1 MNIFKRIFKIG
12 QAEAHSVVDKLED
25 PIKMIEQGI
34 RDLKSQ
40 LDKNLNV
47 LAEVKAMQI
56 GAENK
61 LKESSDKAA
70 DYENKAVQLL
80 QKAQKGELDAAEA
93 DRLASEALLLKEK
106 LSADADQKKA
116 DITKIEA
123 NVAKL
128 NSNIEKL
135 KSDIKTY
142 ETELSTL
149 KAKAKTAKATKEVNK
164 QMAEIDSTGTT
175 SMIERMKEKVAAEE
189 ALSEAYGDIASESKT
204 IDAEIDE
211 AIGDADKAQA
221 SDALLKLKEKLG
233 LDK

>member
-1 MNIFKRIFKIG
+1 MNILKRIFKIG
-12 QAEAHSVVDKLED
+12 QAEAHSAVDKLED

-61 LKESSDKAA
+61 LKESNNKAA
-70 DYENKAVQLL
+70 DYENKAVALL
-80 QKAQKGELDAAEA
+80 QKAQKGELDASEA

-106 LSADADQKKA
+106 MLDDAKQKQADVSNYESNV
-116 DITKIEA
+116 TKLNA
-123 NVAKL
+123 NV
-128 NSNIEKL
+128 EKL

-164 QMAEIDSTGTT
+164 QMAEIDSTSTT

-204 IDAEIDE
+204 IDSEIDA
-211 AIGDADKAQA
+211 AIGDVDQAKA
-221 SDALLKLKEKLG
+221 SDELLKLKEKLG

>member
-12 QAEAHSVVDKLED
+12 QAEAHSIVDNLEN

-61 LKESSDKAA
+61 LKESNDKAA
-70 DYENKAVQLL
+70 EYENKAVALL

-106 LSADADQKKA
+106 LNDDADQKKA

-123 NVAKL
+123 NIAKL
-128 NSNIEKL
+128 NGNIEKL
-135 KSDIKTY
+135 KSDIKNY

-175 SMIERMKEKVAAEE
+175 NMIERMKEKIAAEE
-189 ALSEAYGDIASESKT
+189 ALSEAYGEIASDSKT
-204 IDAEIDE
+204 IDSEIDA
-211 AIGDADKAQA
+211 AIGDADQAKA